1 MKKILLIAFA
11 LFLLISSTGC
21 SQRTEPSDK
30 SEISGTEANIN
41 PFKSDDADTVV
52 MGGISH
58 GPSAPNVDENNKLI
72 PWKYDGEEVNMK
84 YYVNASGQAKNVGF
98 FIFVNGIAQPYKINA
113 SDASY
118 EYMHTFKLQEDNVNV
133 PFTFI
138 FSPITGKKG
147 ETLDVTIASIY
158 NPSFM
163 PDMDKSSSYGGYHA
177 LLPAKYQ
184 LTFEEDAKALQYKAS
199 ENIKNINLSNEPVT
213 NRLLETLSNSSSR
226 QIDTE
231 TFNNEIFN
239 LIYYDNTT
247 MRDNYKVGDD
257 GTLHITYKLCG
268 CAGLEYNT
276 TFYINNQPMAFSDGV
291 SVDTVIEKGYV
302 SVIEIDFDLDKLDDF
317 NTFYVISVPKNAKEF
332 PDGIFEALKTQ
343 SILLYK

>member
-21 SQRTEPSDK
+21 SQRTEPSDE
-30 SEISGTEANIN
+30 SEISGNDTN
-41 PFKSDDADTVV
+41 PFESNDVDTVV

-58 GPSAPNVDENNKLI
+58 GPSTPNVNESNNLI
-72 PWKYDGEEVNMK
+72 PWKYDGEEVNME

-98 FIFVNGIAQPYKINA
+98 FIFVDGIPQPYKINEP
-113 SDASY
+113 DASY
-118 EYMHTFKLQEDNVNV
+118 EYMHTFELQEDNVNV

-138 FSPITGKKG
+138 FSPVTGEKG
-147 ETLDVTIASIY
+147 ETLNVTIASIY

-177 LLPAKYQ
+177 LLPATYR
-184 LTFEEDAKALQYKAS
+184 LAFEKDAKPLQYEAS
-199 ENIKNINLSNEPVT
+199 KIIENINLSNEPVT
-213 NRLLETLSNSSSR
+213 NKLLETLSNSSSSE
-226 QIDTE
+226 INTD
-231 TFNNEIFN
+231 TFNNEIYN
-239 LIYYDNTT
+239 LIYYDNAVK
-247 MRDNYKVGDD
+247 MDNYKIGDD

-276 TFYINNQPMAFSDGV
+276 TFYINHQPIAFSDGV

-302 SVIEIDFDLDKLDDF
+302 SVIEIDIDSDKLDDF
-317 NTFYVISVPKNAKEF
+317 NTFYAISVPKNAEEF
-332 PDGIFEALKTQ
+332 PEGIFEALKTQ